1 MKLLRT
7 ALVVISLLYPL
18 AVYVGLQHF
27 DARSL
32 VLLLVAVAGL
42 RVLSDANAAHHQ
54 WLWVPLFGVL
64 VFWILISNSDT
75 GLKLYPVLL
84 SLSFLIMFAWS
95 LRHPPSMV
103 ERMARLREP
112 NLPPAAI
119 PYTATVTK
127 VWCLFFILN
136 GGLSLA
142 TALWASTELWLLY
155 NGLIAYL
162 LMGLLFGGE
171 RLVRQHF
178 VRAVND

>member
-1 MKLLRT
+1 MKLMRI
-7 ALVVISLLYPL
+7 ALLALSLLYPL
-18 AVYVGLQHF
+18 VVYVGLQHF

-42 RVLSDANAAHHQ
+42 RVLTDANAAHHQ

-64 VFWILISNSDT
+64 VLWVLISNSDL

-84 SLSFLIMFAWS
+84 SLSFLILFAWS

-112 NLPPAAI
+112 DLAAAAI
-119 PYTATVTK
+119 PYTAKVTK
-127 VWCLFFILN
+127 VWCVFFIVN

-142 TALWASTELWLLY
+142 TALWASDELWLLY

-162 LMGLLFGGE
+162 LMGVLFGGE
-171 RLVRQHF
+171 WLIRQRL